1 MDVLFEAAELNTNFL
16 VMELVI
22 DILDVDTDE
31 NVLYVEVEGTISVLN
46 MALDI
51 KWLSFRDEVWTAGVV
66 DVFVTASVIQEP
78 NNDMTI

>member
-1 MDVLFEAAELNTNFL
+1 MDVLFETVELNTNFL

-46 MALDI
+46 IALDV
-51 KWLSFRDEVWTAGVV
+51 K
-66 DVFVTASVIQEP
+66 
-78 NNDMTI
+78 

>member
-1 MDVLFEAAELNTNFL
+1 MDVLFEATELNTNFL

-31 NVLYVEVEGTISVLN
+31 NVLYDEVEGTISVLN
-46 MALDI
+46 IALDV
-51 KWLSFRDEVWTAGVV
+51 KWLSFTDEVRTAGVV

-78 NNDMTI
+78 NNDMSI

>member
-1 MDVLFEAAELNTNFL
+1 MDVLFEATELNTSFL

-31 NVLYVEVEGTISVLN
+31 NVLYDEVEETISVLN
-46 MALDI
+46 IALDV
-51 KWLSFRDEVWTAGVV
+51 KWLSFGDEVRTAGVV

-78 NNDMTI
+78 KNDMTI

>member
-1 MDVLFEAAELNTNFL
+1 MDVLFEAAEYNTNFL

-22 DILDVDTDE
+22 DILDTDE
-31 NVLYVEVEGTISVLN
+31 NVLYDEVEGTISVLN
-46 MALDI
+46 IALDV
-51 KWLSFRDEVWTAGVV
+51 KWLSFGDEVRTAGVV

>member
-1 MDVLFEAAELNTNFL
+1 MDVLFEATELNTSFL

-31 NVLYVEVEGTISVLN
+31 NVLYDEVEGTISVLN
-46 MALDI
+46 IALDV
-51 KWLSFRDEVWTAGVV
+51 KWLSFTDEVRTAGVV

-78 NNDMTI
+78 KNDMTI

>member
-31 NVLYVEVEGTISVLN
+31 NVLYTEVDGTMSVLI
-46 MALDI
+46 MTLDV
-51 KWLSFRDEVWTAGVV
+51 K
-66 DVFVTASVIQEP
+66 
-78 NNDMTI
+78 

>member
-31 NVLYVEVEGTISVLN
+31 NVLYVEVEGTLSVLII
-46 MALDI
+46 ALYV
-51 KWLSFRDEVWTAGVV
+51 K
-66 DVFVTASVIQEP
+66 
-78 NNDMTI
+78 